1 MAPVLY
7 RAMTRVKEMADRGEN
22 SVSKLIGVAKNLIA
36 SAKGARIDYISIVDR
51 ENLQPLETLR
61 PNALIALAVFIGKTR
76 LIDNL
81 RLA

>member
-1 MAPVLY
+1 ML
-7 RAMTRVKEMADRGEN
+7 RVKELAAAGEN
-22 SVSKLIGVAKNLIA
+22 SVTKLIGAARKMMA

-81 RLA
+81 RLT